1 MSIPANNLQQV
12 ITYNE
17 SNLALLQNMYAFIS
31 TANKK
36 FNEFDKIPKNL
47 GDTVSFDLPPRG
59 VAVRSLV
66 PSFQAMQQ
74 RVQNLTVSEQIS
86 FPMLFSNQQ
95 FIFNVEDYMKTFGKA
110 AMATIGAE
118 IEKDVAGVCESGT
131 YRFYGDGTTPIT
143 TSAQLASALALFR
156 TTGATRSET
165 KGYLSDIMIPSI
177 VNSNANQFTIDRNN
191 AEVMSWMLGDFSGCD
206 WYQSNLLPVHTAGS
220 EGQAGSTLTV
230 VSTTLNTEGGVTSI
244 TFSGTSAASD
254 ANSIKAYD
262 LFQFNDGV
270 SGKTNL
276 RYLTEYGTAVTA
288 APVQFAATI
297 DAASTGGSQVTITL
311 SVPLQAASGTNR
323 NINAAVVAGM
333 TVSCIPSHRC
343 GMLTQGNPLY
353 LAMPALP
360 STEPYMSSVAV
371 DKDSG
376 ASIRMYHG
384 YIIQEA
390 GIGNI
395 HDAIWGKTLAQGYG
409 MRLVL
414 PLSQ

>member
-1 MSIPANNLQQV
+1 MSIPANSLQQV

-36 FNEFDKIPKNL
+36 FNEFDKMPKNL

-59 VAVRSLV
+59 VAVNSLV

-74 RVQNLTVSEQIS
+74 RVQNLTVNQQIS

-95 FIFNVEDYMKTFGKA
+95 FIFNVEDYMKVFGRT
-110 AMATIGAE
+110 AMATLGAK
-118 IEKDVAGVCESGT
+118 IEANVAGLAETGT
-131 YRFYGDGTTPIT
+131 YRFYGDGVTPIS
-143 TSAQLASALALFR
+143 TSSQLASALAYFR
-156 TTGATRSET
+156 TTGATMTDTR
-165 KGYLSDIMIPSI
+165 GYLSDTMIPAI

-191 AEVMSWMLGDFSGCD
+191 AEVQSWMLGSFSNCE
-206 WYQSNLLPVHTAGS
+206 WYQSNLLPIHTAGT
-220 EGQAGSTLTV
+220 EGTAGTTLTV
-230 VSTTLNTEGGVTSI
+230 VSTTLNSEGGVTAI

-254 ANSIKAYD
+254 ASSVKAYD

-270 SGKTNL
+270 SGQTNL
-276 RYLTEYGTAVTA
+276 RFLTEYGNVATA
-288 APVQFAATI
+288 APVQFAAAS
-297 DAASTGGSQVTITL
+297 DAASTAGSQVTVTL
-311 SVPLQAASGTNR
+311 TNPLQAPAGTNQ
-323 NINAAVVAGM
+323 NINTAIVAGQQ
-333 TVSCIPSHRC
+333 VSVMPSHRC
-343 GMLTQGNPLY
+343 GLLTQGNPLY

-360 STEPYMSSVAV
+360 STDPYVSSVAV

-390 GIGNI
+390 GIANI
-395 HDAIWGKTLAQGYG
+395 HDAIWGSTLATGYG
-409 MRLVL
+409 MRLCL
-414 PLSQ
+414 PLTQ